1 MKEIERRIIDG
12 CIEVV
17 LARFNHFCGIYGA
30 SSADR
35 WRTRSPAFRFSL
47 GKAHLRMKIS
57 S

>member
-1 MKEIERRIIDG
+1 MKEIERRIIGG
-12 CIEVV
+12 CIEEI
-17 LARFNHFCGIYGA
+17 LASFDHFCGIYGA